1 MSLNNNSHQPFEE
14 NSPRYFGFLIM
25 PNFSLIAF
33 ASAIETLRL
42 ANEVNGSE
50 IYTWETITPTDD
62 EVKASNG
69 FVFKPDRKLQ
79 DVETYET
86 LFVCG
91 GNRIQEFWTDSIG
104 KWLRQQDAK
113 GVTLGSLCTGA
124 YILGRAGLLNDY
136 RCTMHWDSI
145 AATREEL
152 PHLQLTDDIYE
163 IDKNRYTCAGGT
175 ASIDLM
181 HHLITLQHGRR
192 LAAAVSEKLLVDHV
206 RVMDDPQRIPLR
218 QQIGTGQPK
227 LTEAV
232 RLMESNLE
240 EHLSPKELAD
250 YVGLSV
256 RQLERS
262 FREYLDCTPMQYY
275 LRLRLR
281 NARRLLLQTE
291 KSITDISIVCGFK
304 SSPHFS
310 KSYKDMFN
318 VSPSEERR
326 MILKYDP

>member
-1 MSLNNNSHQPFEE
+1 LNNQPTHQAQES
-14 NSPRYFGFLIM
+14 NSPRHFGFLMM

-42 ANEVNGSE
+42 ANNIKGSE
-50 IYTWETITPTDD
+50 IYSWETITPNDD
-62 EVKASNG
+62 VVKASNG
-69 FVFKPDRKLQ
+69 LEFKPDKSLQ
-79 DVETYET
+79 DVDTYET

-91 GNRIQEFWTDSIG
+91 GHNIQLYWTDSIG

-113 GVTLGSLCTGA
+113 GVMLGSLCTGA
-124 YILGRAGLLNDY
+124 YVLGRAGLLNDY
-136 RCTMHWDSI
+136 RCTMHWDHI
-145 AATREEL
+145 AAMREKY
-152 PHLQLTDDIYE
+152 PHLNLTDDIYE
-163 IDKNRYTCAGGT
+163 IDRNRFTCAGGT
-175 ASIDLM
+175 ASIDMM
-181 HHLITLQHGRR
+181 HHLVSLQHGRR
-192 LAAAVSEKLLVDHV
+192 LASAVSEKLLVDHV
-206 RVMDDPQRIPLR
+206 RGMGDPQRIPLR

-240 EHLSPKELAD
+240 ECLSSKELAD
-250 YVGLSV
+250 YVELSR

-262 FREYLDCTPMQYY
+262 FRVYLDCTPMQYY

-281 NARRLLLQTE
+281 NARRLLLQTD
-291 KSITDISIVCGFK
+291 KPVTDIAISCGFK

-318 VSPSEERR
+318 MSPRDERR
-326 MILKYDP
+326 MILKNSL